1 MQHCESKK
9 SRAEAATSI
18 LIPFFKPRQV
28 ILNSNSN
35 MKHTKSPISLSS
47 EQRILLLQSI
57 CQFFEQ
63 SGFSKTLKQL
73 YKEADIQKESWKSC
87 LINLEEM
94 CYQYLKMQDDTKLS
108 ESAVKEQLTKQ
119 KDGSVNDVA
128 SVENGKKT
136 KENEGDK
143 GKKSPSK
150 VEEHSGD
157 GVDVKPKKKKKSKS
171 VSDPSE
177 QVAVET
183 DSKPSQNPE
192 DVSMSIPSEPVKKS
206 KDKKKKKHK
215 DHSEEEE
222 EKEDTQVK
230 LAKLPAEETLDKPD
244 ADLQEEK
251 KEKSKSRK
259 KKEDTLNSN
268 DLLVETIEA
277 DKEKKVSKKRKKF
290 SSEENESICVD
301 NAASDDSKR
310 RKTDDLDQQ
319 NGTILPK
326 TPNGAVNGFLEKDE
340 GKELEKKDK
349 SRQYN
354 DLSELYTTLDILRV
368 ASNSFPKLRFMM
380 SIAWR
385 LWQRTSAKAFRRVKE
400 EEVEFV
406 DERLQDNS
414 YWAKD
419 GADSGYGAKAQEV
432 LGQVRGRDFRHEKTK
447 KKRGSY
453 RGGQID
459 LQSHSIK
466 FNYDNDDE

>member
-354 DLSELYTTLDILRV
+354 DLSE
-368 ASNSFPKLRFMM
+368 
-380 SIAWR
+380 
-385 LWQRTSAKAFRRVKE
+385 QRTSAKAFRRVKE